1 MSSCFVPFSSS
12 PSPPNSST
20 NETLLDGL
28 KFGKKIYFEDATS
41 SVVVATQS
49 NYNNTKSSM
58 VMKKG
63 THFPPKCQVEGCKV
77 DLSGSKAY
85 YCRHKVCC
93 MHSKSPTVVVSGLEQ
108 RFCQQCSRFHQL
120 TEFDQGK
127 RSCRRRLAGHN
138 ERRRKPQPK
147 SFLTS
152 RFPKLSPYTLDNN
165 GKGDNFLMDASYP
178 KFSPRTSE
186 PIPGNQTT
194 QITWQ
199 QNNSTTPSDFFLQG
213 TNFHGPTR
221 HPPPMENYNEVTD
234 SSCALSLLSNQTWYS
249 RNTTTASVEMNNLL
263 NFNGSIITQSPQGAA
278 NYQLANSS
286 WFLKGVD
293 SRNCMSSED
302 VPDLGLG
309 QNSQAIQAIHS
320 DLRGVLDVSQGKRQ
334 YN

>member
-1 MSSCFVPFSSS
+1 
-12 PSPPNSST
+12 
-20 NETLLDGL
+20 
-28 KFGKKIYFEDATS
+28 
-41 SVVVATQS
+41 
-49 NYNNTKSSM
+49 
-58 VMKKG
+58 
-63 THFPPKCQVEGCKV
+63 
-77 DLSGSKAY
+77 
-85 YCRHKVCC
+85 
-93 MHSKSPTVVVSGLEQ
+93 
-108 RFCQQCSRFHQL
+108 
-120 TEFDQGK
+120 
-127 RSCRRRLAGHN
+127 
-138 ERRRKPQPK
+138 
-147 SFLTS
+147 
-152 RFPKLSPYTLDNN
+152 
-165 GKGDNFLMDASYP
+165 MDASYP